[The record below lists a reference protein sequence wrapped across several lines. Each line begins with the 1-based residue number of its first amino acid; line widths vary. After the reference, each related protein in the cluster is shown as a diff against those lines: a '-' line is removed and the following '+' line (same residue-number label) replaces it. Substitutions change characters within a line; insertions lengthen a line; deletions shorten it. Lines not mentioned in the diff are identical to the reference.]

1 MPPFESVHST
11 QTVSSH
17 PANIFRTPSIKNPL
31 TNRFEPAYGV
41 VQPVVLITQLL
52 IEHKACA
59 DVHPEDKSIKASA
72 DAI

>member
-11 QTVSSH
+11 QTVSPH
-17 PANIFRTPSIKNPL
+17 PANTFRTPSIKNPFIY
-31 TNRFEPAYGV
+31 RFEPAYGA
-41 VQPVVLITQLL
+41 VQPVVLITHVL